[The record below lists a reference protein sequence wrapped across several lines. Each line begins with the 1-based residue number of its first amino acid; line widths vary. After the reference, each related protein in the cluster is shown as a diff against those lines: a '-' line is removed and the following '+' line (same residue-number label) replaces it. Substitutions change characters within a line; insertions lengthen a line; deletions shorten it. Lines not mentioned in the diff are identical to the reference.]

1 MQQYVY
7 HMVPAEM
14 KGEKLIP
21 LNSLAKIHP
30 HLYEKYTKKYFDHPE
45 RSKLLKKQVPK
56 LDCLW
61 NDVLHFLP
69 LHPHHVYKALKS
81 LDINAK
87 TELPFFKIPVERLQ
101 ANQNVL
107 YRYSKE
113 TYRGPAA
120 DILEEEILLLDM
132 EDYREMTA
140 IPPETVEY
148 FAAEKDKGRPFG
160 MFHFIPHLLSLGEV
174 DVSGVEIITWNKGM
188 SET

>member
-14 KGEKLIP
+14 IGDKLIP
-21 LNSLAKIHP
+21 LNALGKVHP
-30 HLYEKYTKKYFDHPE
+30 HLYEKYSEKYFDHPE
-45 RSKLLKKQVPK
+45 RRKLLEKRVPK
-56 LDCLW
+56 LNCLW

-87 TELPFFKIPVERLQ
+87 TELPFFKIPIERLKTNKN
-101 ANQNVL
+101 AL

-120 DILEEEILLLDM
+120 DLLAEEILLLDTV
-132 EDYREMTA
+132 DYQETAA

-160 MFHFIPHLLSLGEV
+160 MFHFIPHVLSLGEV
-174 DVSGVEIITWNKGM
+174 DIRGVEIITWNRPND
-188 SET
+188 